1 MKNKKQSPSSLHCSV
16 AMSIVL
22 CFLLLCTVSCHKKPI
37 IRTVK
42 VISECYDNDNFR
54 SSWEWFEQES
64 LPPLLSSI
72 TQSLNGTVYNKDL
85 YEYNGQ
91 QLVRIHR
98 DLTYSSP
105 IEMVFGYDN
114 RGRVATQTLNDNDGV
129 LGKATFT
136 YNDLDQIVRAEYQFD
151 DDFAKHQHYVAPW
164 HQAAHRA
171 IVERLKSMKKDAKE
185 TYNVLVDYV
194 YEGGN
199 LVSESWAYDGES
211 QVIYYTY
218 DNAVNPF
225 QGLWMLDEELVLYPD
240 QLSTNNVLTTIYYE
254 DGDTDTDNNTYLYNE
269 ENYPVALI
277 QSLFENDTIRWNY
290 KQFQYKVLDP
300 K

>member
-151 DDFAKHQHYVAPW
+151 DDFAKHQYYVAPW

-254 DGDTDTDNNTYLYNE
+254 DGDTDTDNNTYLYDE